1 MIGYKR
7 VTTEEELRRKDL
19 FFWSDGHRCSSSC
32 SDGTYIEV
40 RPSDSAADA
49 LSVPASDA
57 GLAPFVCGELSKYL
71 NSNTRII
78 TKASISIPTI
88 KPTITNVYQRIDVMT
103 DMIGSL

>member
-7 VTTEEELRRKDL
+7 VTTEEELRRME
-19 FFWSDGHRCSSSC
+19 H
-32 SDGTYIEV
+32 IEV